1 MDFIRVELEEKYI
14 ADVESREE
22 CIAFSV
28 YIKSGDFSGRG
39 TFVYTVN
46 QFRQL
51 ISQLKINIYYIRWR
65 GSYCLWWF
73 GWLCPYYMQIIW
85 TYKSRRSIGR

>member
-28 YIKSGDFSGRG
+28 YIKSGDFPDEAHL
-39 TFVYTVN
+39 FI
-46 QFRQL
+46 L
-51 ISQLKINIYYIRWR
+51 
-65 GSYCLWWF
+65 
-73 GWLCPYYMQIIW
+73 
-85 TYKSRRSIGR
+85 

>member
-14 ADVESREE
+14 ADIESREE

-51 ISQLKINIYYIRWR
+51 ISQLKLIYITLD
-65 GSYCLWWF
+65 GEVDV
-73 GWLCPYYMQIIW
+73 
-85 TYKSRRSIGR
+85 YKRQMLDLAVHMYLALTGGKA